1 MSSDAVPAPQS
12 EPEATPEQYRQRA
25 LLLADLGRYDEAAG
39 EVAAGLAVAPTDPD
53 LLTTLA
59 RLHLGADQPV
69 EALTAADRAAVA
81 APDAIGPLVIRAMA
95 LADTRRFTE
104 GAEVARTILRRWPG
118 DAYAQRTGAALLSET
133 RNGQD
138 ALNAA
143 WDAVR
148 IAPSD
153 AEAHLV
159 LAVVS
164 ARLRLFDLAQRAYAE
179 TLDLDPALAEAQ
191 LDVGVVHLERR
202 RWAKALEAV
211 ADAAALPG
219 PEDPA
224 VSRRADVDPDTRPG
238 PPDAVPDE
246 TVPEKMGPE
255 KMGPEKMG
263 PDETGRVDAGP
274 ADTVRARPDR
284 PVDPGPPAISRPAG
298 PVLDP
303 SGHSADVLRRAVQY
317 GANAVLVAGLLTALM
332 ATASAGAS
340 RVWAGMIGVVVLV
353 AVVVWVVR
361 QLAEPAG
368 TALRRLRVRD
378 RRLAAAVYIA
388 FAAPLVVVVYALVGG
403 VVPLVTAML
412 LAAVAEALVLARR

>member
-69 EALTAADRAAVA
+69 EALSAADRAVEA

-143 WDAVR
+143 WEAVR
-148 IAPSD
+148 IAPAD

-211 ADAAALPG
+211 ADAAALPA

-224 VSRRADVDPDTRPG
+224 VSRRADADPDTRPG

-246 TVPEKMGPE
+246 TGPADV
-255 KMGPEKMG
+255 GPAHTG
-263 PDETGRVDAGP
+263 PAHTGP
-274 ADTVRARPDR
+274 ADTGRARPDR
-284 PVDPGPPAISRPAG
+284 PLEPGPSGISRPAG

-303 SGHSADVLRRAVQY
+303 SGHSADVLRRAVLY

-332 ATASAGAS
+332 ATASSGAS

-353 AVVVWVVR
+353 AVLVWLVR

-378 RRLAAAVYIA
+378 RRLVTAVYIA
-388 FAAPLVVVVYALVGG
+388 FATPLFVVVYALVGG

-412 LAAVAEALVLARR
+412 LAAVAEALVLTRR

>member
-1 MSSDAVPAPQS
+1 VSSDAVPAPQS

-39 EVAAGLAVAPTDPD
+39 ELAAGLAVAPTDPD

-59 RLHLGADQPV
+59 RVHLGADQPA
-69 EALTAADRAAVA
+69 EAMTAADRAVAA
-81 APDAIGPLVIRAMA
+81 APDAIGPLVVRAMA
-95 LADTRRFTE
+95 LADTRRFAE
-104 GAEVARTILRRWPG
+104 GAEVARTILRRWPA

-211 ADAAALPG
+211 ADAAALAV
-219 PEDPA
+219 PEDA
-224 VSRRADVDPDTRPG
+224 VASRRADADRDTRSA
-238 PPDAVPDE
+238 DAVPNHTD
-246 TVPEKMGPE
+246 VP
-255 KMGPEKMG
+255 
-263 PDETGRVDAGP
+263 D
-274 ADTVRARPDR
+274 
-284 PVDPGPPAISRPAG
+284 ISRPTG

-303 SGHSADVLRRAVQY
+303 SGHTADVLRRTVLY
-317 GANAVLVAGLLTALM
+317 GSNAVLVAGLLTALM

-340 RVWAGMIGVVVLV
+340 RVWAGMIGVVILV
-353 AVVVWVVR
+353 AIAVWSAR
-361 QLAEPAG
+361 QLTEPSA
-368 TALRRLRVRD
+368 TALRRLRERD
-378 RRLAAAVYIA
+378 RRLAAAIVA
-388 FAAPLVVVVYALVGG
+388 VFAAPVLIIAYALVGG
-403 VVPLVTAML
+403 LVPLITAMVV
-412 LAAVAEALVLARR
+412 AAVAEAVVLTRR